1 MAHLPTIAA
10 TTALAA
16 FVVAGALIH
25 AGTSPA
31 AFGVTVAT
39 PGGVAA
45 AAAAPWAT
53 PGDGA
58 QMAPQKT
65 LAGGPGNPDRMAMAG
80 SGADSHQPPPPGL
93 AASQAP
99 PTATLQRTGS
109 GLAGATGDVAEV
121 KGLPDGGALSGLR
134 PPVPVTAAPLPPV
147 PLQAPQP
154 PLAPVPP
161 GVAGADTARAS
172 AMAAPVPPAVP
183 QPAAPGVPARMA
195 VAMPLSIPALGP
207 LDPARI
213 NGAAR
218 ELAEAV
224 HLLAS
229 QAGSRA
235 LAAERAAAGA
245 RKQSGGCPRETGP
258 RPVSLRDSLCDK
270 AGL

>member
-1 MAHLPTIAA
+1 MAHWPTIAA

-39 PGGVAA
+39 TGGATAA
-45 AAAAPWAT
+45 VAPWAT

-58 QMAPQKT
+58 QMAPQNT
-65 LAGGPGNPDRMAMAG
+65 LAAGPGNPHRMAMAG
-80 SGADSHQPPPPGL
+80 SGADAHQPPAPGL
-93 AASQAP
+93 AGSQAP
-99 PTATLQRTGS
+99 PAAALQRAGS
-109 GLAGATGDVAEV
+109 GLAGATGDVADV
-121 KGLPDGGALSGLR
+121 RGLADGGARSGLR
-134 PPVPVTAAPLPPV
+134 PPVPVTVAPLPPV

-154 PLAPVPP
+154 PQAPVPP
-161 GVAGADTARAS
+161 GVAGADMARAS
-172 AMAAPVPPAVP
+172 GMAAPVPPAVP
-183 QPAAPGVPARMA
+183 QRAAPGVPARMT

-224 HLLAS
+224 HVLAS

-235 LAAERAAAGA
+235 LAAEQAAAGA

-258 RPVSLRDSLCDK
+258 RPASLRDSLCDK